1 MPIILLFAESGILSF
16 ADSEDDKAITT
27 MCELFTAVV
36 SSEMRFFGEYAKAVC

>member
-27 MCELFTAVV
+27 MCELFAIVV
-36 SSEMRFFGEYAKAVC
+36 SGKV